1 MLERY
6 NDLGAFDDLTGE
18 PRVKLANFYKL
29 AAVNEIADFIS
40 KFKPDPKFLYIHVIA
55 MGAGEFYGCNKNGD
69 YFPERSLIAY
79 HKTFE
84 TNAKVFKEHNNK
96 PTSPSYGF
104 VPISWYNP
112 EMHRVELILAIDKE
126 KAPDV
131 VQQVEA
137 GGTPIE
143 VSMGCFV
150 AGTEITL
157 ADGTTK
163 LIEQVVEGDVVL
175 THLGN
180 TRIVT
185 DTMQRKYRGNFY
197 ELSVSGLAKPIK
209 ATEEHP
215 FWVRRFGYKRKSF
228 KEGWVLAK
236 DIRIGDF
243 VSSPKPITVEA
254 QGDLALAK
262 ILGYY
267 IAEGNIMKYKGD
279 PREVEFTFNI
289 TEDSY
294 VQDLTEAFHVV
305 FPEANVRLYSRPT
318 KSITVV
324 RVHNERIARE
334 LLRLGG
340 EYCASKKL
348 ANEVMTWSPEVQ
360 MELLNTYINGDGTW
374 NKVNKNISW
383 TTCSKDLNAQLVTIC
398 ARNSIATNTVFIPE
412 NTYQEGRQSSYVT
425 TINSIQCNSLRSKLA
440 KIPNDYP
447 FKTEWL
453 IRNPKSPANF
463 NIVKVGRGQSFFDGD
478 VLYRR
483 VTKVTETTEEMLVYN
498 FSVAGDESYI
508 AGSIS
513 AHNCRVQHDVCSI
526 CGNKSSKKSE
536 YCDHIRYHNKEV
548 FPDGRQAYMLN
559 LTPKFFDISI
569 VRRRADRIAYMLSKV
584 ASEDGLELSHIH
596 DVVEAKLA
604 AIDKRIPAM
613 AVIGKLNKGY
623 HNLLPAI
630 EASEPDL
637 PPAMLDRMALTHD
650 IPTILSSFL
659 HSAIPMKP
667 KEYARVV
674 VINLGMP
681 VQTIPD
687 VLAGMSQ
694 APRYNEMQL
703 PPFSSEILGML
714 GQYLNQRSA
723 FGPCVRRRVE
733 ALGPILKLAS
743 FPDVDPYSVGA
754 APMPL
759 YYSSGSKIPVT
770 YQYNAIPA
778 QVMAEQYYQRAQT
791 AKNVEPFSIGVLL
804 GKLFKSSHEPQT
816 LSQLARSLNASLTK
830 VACDLGSDGL
840 EMLQELQKTAGI
852 GGKILG
858 YGVAPFVGAH
868 MVAAHSRRKFYQGQ
882 ELSSV
887 EQFAAENPDYL
898 GVAAPVA
905 LIGAKKMLFKRAG
918 EDDLETKI
926 ANFADVL
933 SDSAVQGLIF
943 RAKGVSGGGGITDM
957 VLDNVLWHH
966 IGDKLKGS
974 QANQPPQTP
983 PQTFKPQY

>member
-126 KAPDV
+126 KAPDIV
-131 VQQVEA
+131 EQVEK
-137 GGTPIE
+137 GSNPVE
-143 VSMGCFV
+143 VSMG
-150 AGTEITL
+150 A
-157 ADGTTK
+157 
-163 LIEQVVEGDVVL
+163 
-175 THLGN
+175 
-180 TRIVT
+180 
-185 DTMQRKYRGNFY
+185 
-197 ELSVSGLAKPIK
+197 
-209 ATEEHP
+209 
-215 FWVRRFGYKRKSF
+215 
-228 KEGWVLAK
+228 
-236 DIRIGDF
+236 
-243 VSSPKPITVEA
+243 
-254 QGDLALAK
+254 
-262 ILGYY
+262 
-267 IAEGNIMKYKGD
+267 
-279 PREVEFTFNI
+279 
-289 TEDSY
+289 
-294 VQDLTEAFHVV
+294 
-305 FPEANVRLYSRPT
+305 
-318 KSITVV
+318 
-324 RVHNERIARE
+324 RV
-334 LLRLGG
+334 
-340 EYCASKKL
+340 
-348 ANEVMTWSPEVQ
+348 
-360 MELLNTYINGDGTW
+360 
-374 NKVNKNISW
+374 
-383 TTCSKDLNAQLVTIC
+383 
-398 ARNSIATNTVFIPE
+398 
-412 NTYQEGRQSSYVT
+412 
-425 TINSIQCNSLRSKLA
+425 
-440 KIPNDYP
+440 PN
-447 FKTEWL
+447 
-453 IRNPKSPANF
+453 
-463 NIVKVGRGQSFFDGD
+463 
-478 VLYRR
+478 
-483 VTKVTETTEEMLVYN
+483 
-498 FSVAGDESYI
+498 
-508 AGSIS
+508 
-513 AHNCRVQHDVCSI
+513 DVCSI

-584 ASEDGLELSHIH
+584 ASEDGLDLSHIH
-596 DVVEAKLA
+596 DVVESKLA

-613 AVIGKLNKGY
+613 AVIGKLNRGY

-630 EASEPDL
+630 EAAEPDL

-667 KEYARVV
+667 REYARVI

-681 VQTIPD
+681 VQSIPD

-694 APRYNEMQL
+694 APRYHEMQL
-703 PPFSSEILGML
+703 PPFSPDILGML

-733 ALGPILKLAS
+733 SLGPILKLAS
-743 FPDVDPYSVGA
+743 FPDVDPYSIGA

-759 YYSSGSKIPVT
+759 YYSSGTKIPVT

-791 AKNVEPFSIGVLL
+791 AKNIEPFSIGVLL

-816 LSQLARSLNASLTK
+816 LTQLAKSLNNNLTK
-830 VACDLGSDGL
+830 VACDLGEAGI
-840 EMLQELQKTAGI
+840 EMLQELQKTAGV

-868 MVAAHSRRKFYQGQ
+868 MVAAHARRKYYQGQ

-887 EQFAAENPDYL
+887 EQFAADNPDYL

-905 LIGAKKMLFKRAG
+905 MIGAKKMLFKRAG

-974 QANQPPQTP
+974 QPSPPIQSSPLNQATQTP
-983 PQTFKPQY
+983 TQPFKPQY